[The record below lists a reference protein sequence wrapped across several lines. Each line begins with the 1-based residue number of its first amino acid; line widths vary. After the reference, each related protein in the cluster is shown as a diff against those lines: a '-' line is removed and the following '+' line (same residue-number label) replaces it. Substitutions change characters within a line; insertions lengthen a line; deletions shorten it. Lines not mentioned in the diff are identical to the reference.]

1 MATVLF
7 TLVAYSFTIKA
18 QANSPCLL
26 PWGGV
31 VVVVEARMSGGG
43 GGFASM
49 PAAGRLRSSPVFSDL
64 APLSSG
70 IWEEGVMKPCIGKL
84 ANSSTD
90 QTRVTWG
97 FRRVLGEAQDPASN
111 PITLCPSCFQEGL
124 VSPRRWPRLCV
135 SPCSV

>member
-43 GGFASM
+43 GG
-49 PAAGRLRSSPVFSDL
+49 
-64 APLSSG
+64 
-70 IWEEGVMKPCIGKL
+70 
-84 ANSSTD
+84 
-90 QTRVTWG
+90 
-97 FRRVLGEAQDPASN
+97 
-111 PITLCPSCFQEGL
+111 LCPHASCRQAEEQPSLF
-124 VSPRRWPRLCV
+124 R
-135 SPCSV
+135 PCTTEFGDMGGRGNETLHRKAC